1 MRRLTSTQSVT
12 KTLDAQRSVL
22 PIARKN
28 GPYLTIVRQFQGS
41 IVARKKFQY
50 RGAKPIFPEEDY
62 HKAQPRRDQD
72 GKMIWPAPKSQIEK
86 AKDFIRECAA
96 AGKRTLIVPDK
107 DADGLAA
114 GAIIRKTLILLGLDP
129 KLISGYTMNKNSF
142 LNYRDSRT
150 NMEAYKPS
158 YIIVLDQG
166 SWKSEPVIDSPHRA
180 LVIDHHL
187 AENDDHPEGAILV
200 TANKCPPIATSSLL
214 TYLICR
220 DLQEGVEEACGWLC
234 VMGTHGDLGNA
245 IRWRSPFPNMEATF
259 KTHTRR
265 SINSSAMF
273 INAPRRTAAYDVPR
287 AWKTLIE
294 ASSPRDLV
302 RNRFLKEARAQV
314 IFEMKRAGRV
324 VPKFSADKKIAVIR
338 INSKAQ
344 IHAVIATRQARELF
358 SRDLQVVM
366 VANEGYARGVV
377 NYSCRVSTCARGRDP
392 PVNIPE
398 ILVQAADRADDKT
411 LRERLGPRFAVG
423 HKNASGGMIPQAEFE
438 EFLEVIGVESAN
450 KKPSPSPSPKKSP
463 KGSANQDQ
471 FNKMEKYSTDAA
483 RNPCT
488 QALAPRSAN

>member
-1 MRRLTSTQSVT
+1 MRRLTSTPSVT
-12 KTLDAQRSVL
+12 KTLNAQRSVL

-28 GPYLTIVRQFQGS
+28 GPSLTIVRQFQGS
-41 IVARKKFQY
+41 IVAQKKFQY

-96 AGKRTLIVPDK
+96 ASKRTLIVPDK

-129 KLISGYTMNKNSF
+129 KLISGYTMNKNSS

-180 LVIDHHL
+180 LVIDHHI

-220 DLQEGVEEACGWLC
+220 DLQEGVEEACGC
-234 VMGTHGDLGNA
+234 
-245 IRWRSPFPNMEATF
+245 
-259 KTHTRR
+259 
-265 SINSSAMF
+265 SAMF

-302 RNRFLKEARAQV
+302 KNRFLKEARAQV

-358 SRDLQVVM
+358 SRELQVVM

-377 NYSCRVSTCARGRDP
+377 NYSCRVPTCARGRDP

-438 EFLEVIGVESAN
+438 EFLEVIGVESVN

-463 KGSANQDQ
+463 KGSANQGQ

-488 QALAPRSAN
+488 QSLAPRPAN

>member
-1 MRRLTSTQSVT
+1 MRRLTSTPSVT
-12 KTLDAQRSVL
+12 KTLNAQRSVL

-28 GPYLTIVRQFQGS
+28 GPSLTIVRQFQGS
-41 IVARKKFQY
+41 IVAQKKFQY

-96 AGKRTLIVPDK
+96 ASKRTLIVPDK

-129 KLISGYTMNKNSF
+129 KLISGYTMNKNSS

-180 LVIDHHL
+180 LVIDHHI

-234 VMGTHGDLGNA
+234 
-245 IRWRSPFPNMEATF
+245 RSPFPNMEATF

-302 RNRFLKEARAQV
+302 KNRFLKEARAQV

-358 SRDLQVVM
+358 SRELQVVM

-377 NYSCRVSTCARGRDP
+377 NYSCRVPTCARGRDP

-438 EFLEVIGVESAN
+438 EFLEVIGVESVN

-463 KGSANQDQ
+463 KGSANQGQ

-488 QALAPRSAN
+488 QSLAPRPAN